1 MIANIKCLLAN
12 VWDFISAFWAIIS
25 TVWAAVSTSWGIWE
39 HYYRKKIEFEKKTMT
54 WDDFDKATTALAKK
68 LEKSISPSCIVFSP
82 DPIGGYIAWS
92 ILEKLGNS
100 IDIPIY
106 VGVKASKGSNK
117 RIDSDNF
124 TLAETTKWKLW
135 IPSAVFSDKNKT
147 VYIIHDLVMSG
158 DYLVE
163 LRNVLHSKGITDI
176 VSVSLITSDI
186 SIETHKVADLYWKTY
201 SQREFYFPWGKAK

>member
-1 MIANIKCLLAN
+1 MIANIEWLLAN
-12 VWDFISAFWAIIS
+12 VWDFISV
-25 TVWAAVSTSWGIWE
+25 VWAAVSTIWGIWE

-54 WDDFDKATTALAKK
+54 WDDFDKATTSLAKE
-68 LEKSISPSCIVFSP
+68 LEKRISPSCIVFSP

-106 VGVKASKGSNK
+106 VGVKTSKNSSK
-117 RIDSDNF
+117 RIDSNNF
-124 TLAETTKWKLW
+124 ALAETTKWKLW

-163 LRNVLHSKGITDI
+163 LRNALHSKGITNV

-186 SIETHKVADLYWKTY
+186 SIETHKAADFYWKTY
-201 SQREFYFPWGKAK
+201 SQKEFYFPWGKAK

>member
-1 MIANIKCLLAN
+1 MIANIQWLLTN
-12 VWDFISAFWAIIS
+12 LCNFISSFWAIIS
-25 TVWAAVSTSWGIWE
+25 TFWAAVSTIWGIWE
-39 HYYRKKIEFEKKTMT
+39 HHYRKKIEFEEKTMT
-54 WDDFDKATTALAKK
+54 WDDFDNATTSLAKR

-106 VGVKASKGSNK
+106 VGVKASKKSNK
-117 RIDSDNF
+117 KVDSDNF
-124 TLAETTKWKLW
+124 ALAETTKWKLW

-163 LRNVLHSKGITDI
+163 LRSALYSKGIADV
-176 VSVSLITSDI
+176 VSVALITSDI
-186 SIETHKVADLYWKTY
+186 SIETHKAADFYWKTY
-201 SQREFYFPWGKAK
+201 SQKEFYFPWGKAK